1 MISEEIQEMINSIV
15 NRTVQFVR
23 LAGNSLI
30 IYCDCEPGD
39 LKQGYSIWLE
49 PTWHFRCS
57 VEVITGSRAAQTEDE
72 KELENIIGYFKQ
84 LYSKPIKRITI
95 EPITNDLQIEMDDG
109 IIIRTFV
116 SDPSDEESWHI
127 RDLNKGIIIIGNPR
141 TVHTIKEDS

>member
-1 MISEEIQEMINSIV
+1 MSEEIQEIIISIL

-30 IYCDCEPGD
+30 LYCDCEPGN

-49 PTWHFRCS
+49 PTWHIRNN

-72 KELENIIGYFKQ
+72 TEHINISRQLKQ
-84 LYSKPIKRITI
+84 LYGNRIKRLTI
-95 EPITNDLQIEMDDG
+95 EPITNDLQIEMDEG

-116 SDPSDEESWHI
+116 ADPSDEESWHI
-127 RDLNKGIIIIGNPR
+127 RDLGKSLRIIGNPR
-141 TVHTIKEDS
+141 TIQ

>member
-1 MISEEIQEMINSIV
+1 MSEEIQEIINSIL
-15 NRTVQFVR
+15 NQAVQFVR

-30 IYCDCEPGD
+30 IYCDCKPGD

-49 PTWHFRCS
+49 PTWHFRNS

-72 KELENIIGYFKQ
+72 SEHENISGYFEQ
-84 LYSKPIKRITI
+84 LYWKPIKRITI
-95 EPITNDLQIEMDDG
+95 EPITNDLQIEMDEG

-127 RDLNKGIIIIGNPR
+127 RDLNKGKRVIGNPR
-141 TVHTIKEDS
+141 TIHTIEEDS